1 MNCWGRRVA
10 CLQLIIALGFAI
22 AYSQSASLSDVDLG
36 AYTCPCLHRED
47 LTLAFLSH
55 HRDTTTAGAQL
66 LAGARQAGRDRSLYL
81 HDDHFPRDFFRIE
94 EAIDYLQ
101 AEIRGGVD
109 GIITTLYND
118 LLLPV
123 LISANAAG
131 IPIYLVGG
139 VDPDLL
145 QSLQSRESLLSPVR
159 ASIRRVGPDE
169 AEATLALAQFLLAS
183 GIRNVDCVTTDISDM
198 AWNLRCRVLIRVF
211 EQAGMSG
218 QRHLRAPTPADLQG
232 YVRQMELDHPTLPGR
247 EMAIVVMESETY
259 QVIRTH
265 LPTTSKQDA
274 TIVVFETSVTAMEDI
289 RWGRRVLVVDT
300 GLYTQG
306 YLAVALAAAE
316 RQTGQMVTS
325 DIETEVV
332 FYGAGAAE
340 VNDEVMQR
348 ELCRAAGNPVCGD
361 PGVLPVTASGC
372 PCFDRASVKFQVIG
386 WYHRQVAFTY
396 QLWQGM
402 KDAERDL
409 QGSSNWNVHPDL
421 DLGATE
427 NEYIAA
433 VNNTALRGI
442 ISLDTA
448 YAPMMPGML
457 PAIQAIARAGKAV
470 CLAYSHTHVM
480 EPTASESLQGTAAS
494 INLFDAG
501 PEKDSSS
508 SGSSSG
514 VGSIVPGGS
523 IINAAG
529 GSINSTVPG
538 TAIPDVSSIGGLL
551 GVIAEPAWA
560 RTVHESLE
568 IFGAH
573 AAVVT
578 DLLSAGT
585 LVSRLA
591 VQLGARH
598 VLANNALYKLPWA
611 WELMRGVVAGVVG
624 DKYEFPNGTW
634 AWPLTAHGSP
644 SDRTG
649 VWSLFVSPQ
658 TNQTVQVMDGEIPIP
673 GSNFLLPLYKRLAY
687 DMPAPDLLMLQTMDT
702 SIGPATLSLL
712 ANLSLAQP
720 ARPPVKLITHKCS
733 ASEFL
738 ALLRNGTLPG
748 EDRLLGCVDEQPYL
762 STYLSATAAALE
774 QQTGERIVGE
784 VRTERLLRYDQ
795 LPPNFAARAGCELV
809 GYRDGAKVGTLGTF
823 YPVCESKRGCIRAF
837 SLSQNITPRDYF
849 KCSGQGTCHSLTD
862 DTVDADEHDST
873 LNHSQG
879 ACHCNPGWEGY
890 FCEIAVAEVNSPS
903 LSRGDGRRIKILI
916 AVLLSSLGAACLV
929 ALPIIYRMR
938 YFHKHQRAEVV
949 KEFLRKRSPPGMEA
963 LITVVITDVEG
974 STPLWESNPEAM
986 KKALDIHH
994 CLLRSL
1000 LPKYHGYESD
1010 TEGDSFSLIFHDP
1023 VDALGWAMDVQRSLL
1038 FPTKLPLI
1046 TNSQGV
1052 QSPLKPRPRRLSID
1066 ETTLGDW
1073 PMEILASDAAAEVK
1087 DPEDGSVIYRGLRV
1101 RMGMHIGTPESCT
1114 LHPNGR
1120 QHYQGLMV
1128 EMTKAIANAA
1138 TSGGQVLMSMA
1149 AWQALGINQPSVVC
1163 HHMGLHELGEKLP
1176 PIHLMQVLPEELLK
1190 RAPFAPIKSKQLRP
1204 SFFDAPAA
1212 DCYVKGVQPT
1222 VPMVIAFIYVVGA
1235 KLLRRCPAYQQAV
1248 HLLVEF
1254 VQGLLLRY
1262 QGYEVEEKD
1271 GKFLLAF
1278 QSSDMAAHFAEAVQR
1293 EAMSLD
1299 WPEQLLEQDLAT
1311 EVVKSAGYGRGGD
1324 TKGDVMVYRGLRLQI
1339 GMCMGVPSDCQPHK
1353 ATGRAAYFGP
1363 MVNRAARIA
1372 AAAAHGQSLANR
1384 SLYEAAH
1391 ESTPDL
1397 TWKEMGVYYLKGVKE
1412 SMHLYQISSP
1422 ALSARLHPRTLK
1434 LVRASLSKGPL
1445 SRPMMEERERP
1456 AIASLLRMKSITS
1469 SASDSSVGGNSLRGT
1484 GSSHR
1489 STGSS
1494 HRSPAGLAS
1503 SGDELFPLRGVAD
1516 VLSISSPRY
1525 EEMEAEVRAQCKDL
1539 SFDDMVALLV
1549 SQRMEMLEMLRVS
1562 KPESGRGWLDA
1573 KLLES
1578 T

>member
-1 MNCWGRRVA
+1 MKYWGRVA
-10 CLQLIIALGFAI
+10 CLQMIMLGYAI
-22 AYSQSASLSDVDLG
+22 AYSQGLKDVDLG

-47 LTLAFLSH
+47 LTFAFLSH
-55 HRDTTTAGAQL
+55 HRDATSTVGAQL

-81 HDDHFPRDFFRIE
+81 HDDFPRDFFRVQQ
-94 EAIDYLQ
+94 AIDYLQ
-101 AEIRGGVD
+101 AEIRGGVA

-169 AEATLALAQFLLAS
+169 AETALALARFLLAS
-183 GIRNVDCVTTDISDM
+183 GFRNVDCVTTDISDM
-198 AWNLRCRVLIRVF
+198 TWNLRCRILVSVF
-211 EQAGMSG
+211 ERAGMSG
-218 QRHLRAPTPADLQG
+218 QRHLRVPTPADLQE
-232 YVRQMELDHPTLPGR
+232 YVHQIELDHPKVPGR
-247 EMAIVVMESETY
+247 DIAIVVMESETY
-259 QVIRTH
+259 QVIRAH
-265 LPTTSKQDA
+265 LATTSKQNA
-274 TIVVFETSVTAMEDI
+274 TIVLFETSVTAMEDI

-300 GLYTQG
+300 GLYAQG

-340 VNDEVMQR
+340 VTDEVMQR
-348 ELCRAAGNPVCGD
+348 EVCRAAGNPVCGD

-386 WYHRQVAFTY
+386 WFHQQVAFTY

-409 QGSSNWNVHPDL
+409 QGSSFNWNVHPDL
-421 DLGATE
+421 DLGATV

-433 VNNTALRGI
+433 GNNTALSGI

-470 CLAYSHTHVM
+470 YLAYSHTHVI
-480 EPTASESLQGTAAS
+480 EPTASEALQGTTAS
-494 INLFDAG
+494 IDLLDVG
-501 PEKDSSS
+501 PGDGTNSSSS
-508 SGSSSG
+508 SGGSSSG
-514 VGSIVPGGS
+514 AGGIVPGGG
-523 IINAAG
+523 IINVAA

-538 TAIPDVSSIGGLL
+538 TATPDGSSITGLSAVVAGRAL
-551 GVIAEPAWA
+551 AS
-560 RTVHESLE
+560 TVHQSLE
-568 IFGAH
+568 MFDAH

-578 DLLSAGT
+578 DFVSAGT

-591 VQLGARH
+591 VKLGARH
-598 VLANNALYKLPWA
+598 LLANNALYMLPWA
-611 WELMRGVVAGVVG
+611 WELMRGVVMGVVG

-644 SDRTG
+644 SDGTG
-649 VWSLFVSPQ
+649 AWSLFLSPQ
-658 TNQTVQVMDGEIPIP
+658 TNQTVQVMNGEIPIP

-687 DMPAPDLLMLQTMDT
+687 DMPAPDLLMVQTMDT

-748 EDRLLGCVDEQPYL
+748 EDRLLGCVDEQAYL

-784 VRTERLLRYDQ
+784 VRTERLLHYDQ
-795 LPPNFAARAGCELV
+795 LPQNFAVRAGCELV

-837 SLSQNITPRDYF
+837 SLAQDIAPLDYI
-849 KCSGQGTCHSLTD
+849 KCSGHGTCHSLTNGAGG
-862 DTVDADEHDST
+862 ADEQDST
-873 LNHSQG
+873 LDHSQG
-879 ACHCNPGWEGY
+879 ACYCNPGWEGY
-890 FCEIAVAEVNSPS
+890 FCEIAVTEVDSPS
-903 LSRGDGRRIKILI
+903 LSRDDSRRIKILI
-916 AVLLSSLGAACLV
+916 AVLLSGLGATCL
-929 ALPIIYRMR
+929 ASLPIMHRMR
-938 YFHKHQRAEVV
+938 FRKHQRAEVV
-949 KEFLRKRSPPGMEA
+949 EEFLRKRNPPGREA
-963 LITVVITDVEG
+963 LITVVVTDVEG

-986 KKALDIHH
+986 KKALAIHH

-1046 TNSQGV
+1046 TNSQGI
-1052 QSPLKPRPRRLSID
+1052 QSPLKSRPWRLSID

-1101 RMGMHIGTPESCT
+1101 RMGMHIGTPESCS

-1149 AWQALGINQPSVVC
+1149 AWQALGINQPSVIC

-1176 PIHLMQVLPEELLK
+1176 PLHLMQVLPEELLK
-1190 RAPFAPIKSKQLRP
+1190 RAPFAPIKSKQLGP

-1212 DCYVKGVQPT
+1212 ECYVKGVQPT
-1222 VPMVIAFIYVVGA
+1222 APIVIAFIYVVGA
-1235 KLLRRCPAYQQAV
+1235 KLLRRCPAYRQAV

-1271 GKFLLAF
+1271 GNFLLAF

-1311 EVVKSAGYGRGGD
+1311 EVVKSAGYGGGGD
-1324 TKGDVMVYRGLRLQI
+1324 TKGDVMVYRWVAQRGGGQV
-1339 GMCMGVPSDCQPHK
+1339 G
-1353 ATGRAAYFGP
+1353 GP
-1363 MVNRAARIA
+1363 MGWWTGGWPNGVVDRWVAQWGG
-1372 AAAAHGQSLANR
+1372 GQ
-1384 SLYEAAH
+1384 
-1391 ESTPDL
+1391 
-1397 TWKEMGVYYLKGVKE
+1397 
-1412 SMHLYQISSP
+1412 
-1422 ALSARLHPRTLK
+1422 
-1434 LVRASLSKGPL
+1434 
-1445 SRPMMEERERP
+1445 
-1456 AIASLLRMKSITS
+1456 
-1469 SASDSSVGGNSLRGT
+1469 VGGRWPNGVIALMLPVSVIY
-1484 GSSHR
+1484 
-1489 STGSS
+1489 
-1494 HRSPAGLAS
+1494 AS
-1503 SGDELFPLRGVAD
+1503 IYLGPGYISRQ
-1516 VLSISSPRY
+1516 LS
-1525 EEMEAEVRAQCKDL
+1525 V
-1539 SFDDMVALLV
+1539 
-1549 SQRMEMLEMLRVS
+1549 
-1562 KPESGRGWLDA
+1562 LDA
-1573 KLLES
+1573 VI
-1578 T
+1578 